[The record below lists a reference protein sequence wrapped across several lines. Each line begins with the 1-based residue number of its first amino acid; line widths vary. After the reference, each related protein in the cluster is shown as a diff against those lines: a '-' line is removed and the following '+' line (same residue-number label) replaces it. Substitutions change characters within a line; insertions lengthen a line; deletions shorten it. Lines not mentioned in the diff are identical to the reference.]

1 MVGRDEK
8 LFRHSS
14 LGAAVWL
21 SSLDGGRGEESFR
34 HSLHACFRAKS
45 LLEPGELGPVQDV
58 SEGAFHLD
66 LAAHRNCACF
76 GNEAAA
82 RNAPDRVEIRD
93 ATNGETLLLAEPY
106 FLRDSANRR
115 RHFDDE

>member
-1 MVGRDEK
+1 MPA
-8 LFRHSS
+8 SAS
-14 LGAAVWL
+14 T
-21 SSLDGGRGEESFR
+21 
-34 HSLHACFRAKS
+34 S

-66 LAAHRNCACF
+66 LAAHGNCTCF

-82 RNAPDRVEIRD
+82 RNGPDRVEIRD
-93 ATNGETLLLAEPY
+93 ATNGKTVLLAEPH

-115 RHFDDE
+115 RYFDYEQSV

>member
-1 MVGRDEK
+1 MPAPA
-8 LFRHSS
+8 ST
-14 LGAAVWL
+14 
-21 SSLDGGRGEESFR
+21 
-34 HSLHACFRAKS
+34 S

-93 ATNGETLLLAEPY
+93 ATNGEALLLAEPH

-115 RHFDDE
+115 RHFDYEQSV